1 MRKILIGVKRP
12 NEPIKYIKIE
22 DKLANYQQLIGGY
35 IECVYTGQHLA
46 DAGINVYCDEYGKIK
61 TLTPNFWL
69 TGHSD
74 ILVGTAIFVKQGKCY
89 NISLTRKDM
98 SLIEHYLVYSR
109 LTDNRQA
116 DMAQTHTL
124 TNFTHG
130 NIYSFP
136 STKKELDILR
146 QAYNTYKQYEHL
158 DLFEAYKKPSMKKR
172 QVWHYWKVRLDDIK
186 VICNNSHL
194 MCIGGIYTDNDG
206 IEYFAYITPAHN
218 YIERIN
224 TLEEN

>member
-35 IECVYTGQHLA
+35 IECVSGGTCLA
-46 DAGINVYCDEYGKIK
+46 NEGIKIYCDEYGKIK
-61 TLTPNFWL
+61 TLAPNFWL
-69 TGHSD
+69 NGQSD
-74 ILVGTAIFVKQGKCY
+74 ILVGTAVFVKQGKCV
-89 NISLTRKDM
+89 NISLTKKDM
-98 SLIEHYLVYSR
+98 SLIERYLVYSIPA
-109 LTDNRQA
+109 DEQQA
-116 DMAQTHTL
+116 NMVQTHTL

-136 STKKELDILR
+136 STKKEFNILR

-186 VICNNSHL
+186 VICNNCHIMFL
-194 MCIGGIYTDNDG
+194 GGIYTDNDG
-206 IEYFAYITPAHN
+206 IKYFAYITPAHN
-218 YIERIN
+218 YIARIN